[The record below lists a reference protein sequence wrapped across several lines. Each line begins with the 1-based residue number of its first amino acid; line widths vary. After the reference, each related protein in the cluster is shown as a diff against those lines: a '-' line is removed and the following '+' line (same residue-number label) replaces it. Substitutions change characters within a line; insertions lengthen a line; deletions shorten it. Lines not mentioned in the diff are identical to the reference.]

1 MIHIAYIIC
10 WRATHAPLELQ
21 QFGFKRKGLCEHC
34 FEFQQLAENI
44 VREDILVL
52 AEGMLKQHMRRVTQG
67 KPRAYPVLTGRS
79 PGSTPFIAA
88 EDIYHVSCASRECWF
103 WAEYMLE
110 LWEKTNEVEE
120 KWDRDWNKSEVW
132 RMLDGK
138 LTVEFKGQDRT
149 GG

>member
-1 MIHIAYIIC
+1 
-10 WRATHAPLELQ
+10 
-21 QFGFKRKGLCEHC
+21 
-34 FEFQQLAENI
+34 
-44 VREDILVL
+44 
-52 AEGMLKQHMRRVTQG
+52 
-67 KPRAYPVLTGRS
+67 
-79 PGSTPFIAA
+79 
-88 EDIYHVSCASRECWF
+88 
-103 WAEYMLE
+103 MLE